1 MSYSGHSFTPRGAT
15 PKKEKKRKQEFHKHK
30 IRIADEDNLDIS
42 KLKERTTLALAK
54 LGSQKF
60 SADPGGYTF
69 SNWMTSFNL
78 LLDDFEEKLG
88 YANLSKDYQDCRQ
101 KLTGDLLRPIDTTHI
116 DDEVEK
122 LEAELKSTEL
132 EIAKLNTELSSIREK
147 ERETSAKIDNLKRVR
162 INSDNELA
170 SANNELNV
178 AKKKQTMFNRLFSGR
193 RLEVDSAKSKVDSIE
208 QEQKSIDKQIL
219 ELENTSEASDDDYIN
234 RLSLLNQK
242 LADLRFTLGEW
253 AEKKEQEMQLS
264 EKRIEATSEIS
275 KRIEYLDASERND
288 AEEGS

>member
-162 INSDNELA
+162 FNSDNELA
-170 SANNELNV
+170 NANNELNV

-208 QEQKSIDKQIL
+208 QEQKSFDKQIL

-234 RLSLLNQK
+234 RLLLLNQK